1 MARIMNDLKFPQEI
15 GGHVE
20 VTNRRLTP
28 QLAPY
33 LVPFQPQARIYPPRR
48 RLEIAIE
55 VKPGAELPYPVKITH
70 TV

>member
-1 MARIMNDLKFPQEI
+1 MARIMNELKFPEGI
-15 GGHVE
+15 GRHVE

-33 LVPFQPQARIYPPRR
+33 LVPFQPQTRIYPPKR

-55 VKPGAELPYPVKITH
+55 VKTGAEVPYPVKIIH

>member
-1 MARIMNDLKFPQEI
+1 MARKMNDLKFPQEI

-33 LVPFQPQARIYPPRR
+33 LVPFQPQTKINPPRY

-55 VKPGAELPYPVKITH
+55 VKPDTEAPYPVKIIH

>member
-1 MARIMNDLKFPQEI
+1 MARKMNDLKFPQEI
-15 GGHVE
+15 GGYVE

-33 LVPFQPQARIYPPRR
+33 LVPFQPQPKIYPPRR

-55 VKPGAELPYPVKITH
+55 VKIGAEVPHPVKIIH